1 MSIYFT
7 LILFYMNSLKY
18 ALLCLLS
25 TLLVSTKIYALIEVG
40 GKDVDAFLV
49 DDVETSLID
58 FSSKS
63 SECSN
68 ISPFKYAKLHTD
80 GSLKCELCGR
90 EAFLE
95 SYNADTRD
103 STIAGTKHGPCC
115 QNSHHRVCRKMLE
128 EYKLRCE
135 YEDLV
140 ATKAANF
147 GGSWYGKG
155 VDANHQKCGE
165 FTAV

>member
-1 MSIYFT
+1 
-7 LILFYMNSLKY
+7 MNSLKY
-18 ALLCLLS
+18 IFLCLLS
-25 TLLVSTKIYALIEVG
+25 ILLVSTKIYALIETG
-40 GKDVDAFLV
+40 GVDVDAFLV
-49 DDVETSLID
+49 DDVETTVVD

-68 ISPFKYAKLHTD
+68 ISPFKYAKLHAD
-80 GSLKCELCGR
+80 GSLKCEACGR

-95 SYNADTRD
+95 SYNADTRG
-103 STIAGTKHGPCC
+103 SSITGTKHGPCC
-115 QNSHHRVCRKMLE
+115 QNSHHRVCRKMIE

-155 VDANHQKCGE
+155 KAGSDAHCNE
-165 FTAV
+165 FAAVV